1 MQALPQTF
9 RKKKSPDYKIKI
21 FVGIL
26 FITIVV
32 LIVCAYFLYHQ
43 KVLQRAYFE
52 KIKLNKDKRIIV
64 IYNDE
69 GVEIIKGR
77 LGTTLNY
84 DTVLNCL
91 PSDQRNDGSIC
102 FEWMGRAR
110 LYLKMYNLHND
121 VKCYN
126 LNWIALAETVSPT
139 DCFDFSS
146 SHWYGGGQMMESSWP
161 LERKANHPFQA
172 FVTGRVEVN
181 EWGNVLK
188 RYFINSKGAAII
200 VDEKTPLYVSIHGP
214 QGHKQMCLR
223 AQYDNFAF
231 VNRLSETA
239 QLNYSICTN
248 SNMSELHSN
257 LADKNIWDG
266 LNKEDMGVINSLLTE
281 PVWEISA
288 ADKESLTEGRIYF
301 SPRNLFIFYF
311 F

>member
-1 MQALPQTF
+1 M
-9 RKKKSPDYKIKI
+9 
-21 FVGIL
+21 
-26 FITIVV
+26 
-32 LIVCAYFLYHQ
+32 
-43 KVLQRAYFE
+43 LQRAYFE

-64 IYNDE
+64 IYNDD
-69 GVEIIKGR
+69 GMEIIKGR

-84 DTVLNCL
+84 NTVLNCL
-91 PSDQRNDGSIC
+91 PTDQRKDKSHC

-110 LYLKMYNLHND
+110 LYLNMYNLPHD

-126 LNWIALAETVSPT
+126 LHWIALSNNILPT
-139 DCFDFSS
+139 DCFDFSTG
-146 SHWYGGGQMMESSWP
+146 HWYGGGQTMESSWP
-161 LERKANHPFQA
+161 LEKKANHIFQPFI
-172 FVTGRVEVN
+172 TGRVEVN

-231 VNRLSETA
+231 VNRLTETP

-257 LADKNIWDG
+257 LAEKNIWDG
-266 LNKEDMGVINSLLTE
+266 LTKDDMSVINSLLTE

-288 ADKESLTEGRIYF
+288 PTKDSLTEG
-301 SPRNLFIFYF
+301 NLNLM
-311 F
+311 